1 MINKNFK
8 RGLEILSKYADD
20 EDHSLAASHDEITF
34 YTDQPPSD
42 EDQIELLELGW
53 SSEDRYWKAY
63 V

>member
-42 EDQIELLELGW
+42 QDQIELPKRGW
-53 SSEDRYWKAY
+53 R
-63 V
+63 